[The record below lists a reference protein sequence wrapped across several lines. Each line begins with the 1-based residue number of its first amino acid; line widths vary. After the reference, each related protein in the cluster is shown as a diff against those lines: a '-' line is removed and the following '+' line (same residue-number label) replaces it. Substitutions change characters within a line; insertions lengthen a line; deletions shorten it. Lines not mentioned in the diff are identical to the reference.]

1 MMSRIGR
8 LFGGFRRK
16 TRDDEVAEER
26 SPIAWVVAGL
36 GNPGKEYAGS
46 RHNTGHMVLDR
57 IARAKHV
64 EFGRKRFNGVTAEVD
79 IGAHRT
85 ILVKPETYYN
95 RSGDCISA
103 LLGYFKVPAER
114 LIVVHDELDLGPG
127 RIQIKSGG
135 GHAGNNGIRSI
146 IESLGTQDFIRVRV
160 GIGKPPPGDA
170 DHGHIL
176 RPVHRGGSGNPD
188 ATLDRAVEAV
198 QSIVTHGLSRA
209 MGQYNQRSNDS
220 PQ

>member
-1 MMSRIGR
+1 MGRISR
-8 LFGGFRRK
+8 LFTGFRRK
-16 TRDDEVAEER
+16 ERDDDAAE
-26 SPIAWVVAGL
+26 SHSAIAWVVAGL

-46 RHNTGHMVLDR
+46 RHNTGHMVLDQL
-57 IARAKHV
+57 ARAKQA
-64 EFGRKRFNGVTAEVD
+64 EFGRRRFDGVTAEID
-79 IGAHRT
+79 IGGHRT

-95 RSGDCISA
+95 RSGDCVSA

-135 GHAGNNGIRSI
+135 GHAGNNGVRSI
-146 IESLGTQDFIRVRV
+146 IEALGTQDFIRVRV

-176 RPVHRGGSGNPD
+176 RPVNRGGTTSSD

-198 QSIVTHGLSRA
+198 QSIVTDGLSRA
-209 MGQYNQRSNDS
+209 MGRYNQRPSEDPS
-220 PQ
+220 

>member
-1 MMSRIGR
+1 MSRISR

-16 TRDDEVAEER
+16 TRDDDTAGER
-26 SPIAWVVAGL
+26 SAIAWVIAGL
-36 GNPGKEYAGS
+36 GNPGKDYAGS
-46 RHNTGHMVLDR
+46 RHNTGFMVLDR
-57 IARAKHV
+57 IARAKQV
-64 EFGRKRFNGVTAEVD
+64 EFGRKRFNGVTAEAD
-79 IGAHRT
+79 LGGHRA

-95 RSGDCISA
+95 RSGDCISS
-103 LLGYFKVPAER
+103 LLGYFKVPAEK

-146 IESLGTQDFIRVRV
+146 IEALGTQEFIRVRV

-176 RPVHRGGSGNPD
+176 RPVNRGGGSRPD
-188 ATLDRAVEAV
+188 ETLDRAMEAI
-198 QSIVTHGLSRA
+198 QSIVTDGLSRA
-209 MGQYNQRSNDS
+209 MGRYNQRSGE
-220 PQ
+220 

>member
-1 MMSRIGR
+1 MSRISR

-16 TRDDEVAEER
+16 TRDDDAAE
-26 SPIAWVVAGL
+26 SHSAIAWVIAGL

-57 IARAKHV
+57 IARAKQA
-64 EFGRKRFNGVTAEVD
+64 EFGRRRFNGVTAEVD
-79 IGAHRT
+79 ISGHRA

-103 LLGYFKVPAER
+103 LLGYFKVPVDR
-114 LIVVHDELDLGPG
+114 LIVVHDELDLAPG

-135 GHAGNNGIRSI
+135 GDAGNNGVRSV
-146 IESLGTQDFIRVRV
+146 IEALGNPDFVRVRV

-170 DHGHIL
+170 DHRHIL
-176 RPVHRGGSGNPD
+176 RPVNRGGAGSPD
-188 ATLDRAVEAV
+188 ETLDRAAEAV
-198 QSIVTHGLSRA
+198 QSIVSDGLSRA
-209 MGQYNQRSNDS
+209 MGRYNQR
-220 PQ
+220 PGE